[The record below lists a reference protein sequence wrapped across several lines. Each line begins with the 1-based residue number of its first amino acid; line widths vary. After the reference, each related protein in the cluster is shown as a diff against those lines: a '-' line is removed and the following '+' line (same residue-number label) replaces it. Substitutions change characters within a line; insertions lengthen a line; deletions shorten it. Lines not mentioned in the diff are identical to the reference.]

1 MLNQVILI
9 GRLAQDPET
18 KTLEDGRKVS
28 YFNLAVQRPFKNMD
42 GNYETDFF
50 RVSVWEGLA
59 QAIEPY
65 AVKGVMV
72 AVKAR
77 LQTWKYE
84 VTEEKRLTLI
94 DVVAERITYLSHSQ
108 KSEWKGQEESSEK
121 WTFFI
126 DILYYAMYNIIEMQV
141 YEVNHERTG

>member
-18 KTLEDGRKVS
+18 KVLEDGRKVS

-77 LQTWKYE
+77 LQTWKYD

-108 KSEWKGQEESSEK
+108 KSEWKGSEESSEK
-121 WTFFI
+121 
-126 DILYYAMYNIIEMQV
+126 
-141 YEVNHERTG
+141 